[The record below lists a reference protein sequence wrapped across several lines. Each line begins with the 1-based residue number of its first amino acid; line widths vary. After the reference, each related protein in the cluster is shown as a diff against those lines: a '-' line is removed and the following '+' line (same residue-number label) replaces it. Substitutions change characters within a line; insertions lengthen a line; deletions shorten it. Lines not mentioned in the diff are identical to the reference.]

1 MNKHVTQE
9 NEVDNKLDTN
19 LATKS
24 PDEPVVAPQNSQYNT
39 PPSCSLLCPLTAWE
53 TLGKQYQEY
62 KQSCPFMTAVQQ
74 KQGLYGL
81 LPVFLQACEQTQG
94 IFSVPDIC
102 IMASDLG
109 TLLAMEMRKKIS
121 NKPAGAARIALTG
134 FLQGDEEGKSG
145 YYLLRSVCLLSQKDQ
160 DILCSLIKT
169 GLPDVFLQSLYLF
182 LAFPAGHRTAKLQE
196 SENQV
201 KDLFMQTMLKLCSHA
216 QGVENLTRSSDFE
229 CLLKAAASG
238 WDRCDTHWSGTVEQ
252 VLKGVSNA
260 LTPGMLHYL
269 QSSHCTQ
276 SFLQTLSKQI
286 NIIAPGVLCQVTTI
300 LLSFLLNS
308 YSLTASLLQD
318 FESTQGYSLLL
329 KIILQ
334 CKGDA
339 FIEEGGEQQ
348 LDDLLTLLTSLVIC
362 GKSEIKVSG
371 QVSHPQLPGFCIGWT
386 HGSGKTVKNLQ
397 AFQVL
402 QGVFQNSMDVHL
414 CSKVLSQIQSL
425 WALEHSNFFL
435 LEWSLQPIS
444 QFVEILP
451 LKPPR
456 VQYQFFQLIQFVV
469 SELSYI
475 PHQILQK
482 VQELIKQNQSPSCT
496 LSALNT
502 LQNIIVKD
510 SVFSD
515 LFRDSGLLG
524 MLLTQLRHQAKVLR
538 RAAAITGQTTEGEYE
553 RELTIGRLQTVEVLL
568 QTSVRNVVIL
578 KDYGMIPYIK
588 IFLDDMGFRRGAIC
602 ILEHVSAIDPDEYMS
617 TIMGALCS
625 STQAEVTLKLDLL
638 QSLQKMLK
646 SPREQTSF
654 RNAAGF
660 DVLLSLISDMEGS
673 LHDPPGECWSEVQ
686 SANIFGLVQAIITA
700 MSAALCQNVSNQHFS
715 HSQRIF
721 EKMAVDLKQLGC
733 FSFPMVYQTHIYQ
746 SQMSR
751 GRSLQELLGVIF
763 GCQTTCSQSL
773 RNCFII
779 LSLLLGMAA
788 GKLTSRWQ
796 EHAIK
801 QITIELPIRDIL
813 STYEEKREMEEELTN
828 FIQHAFSE
836 VLDSCS
842 REDLVT
848 VEPGA
853 LCVVISLIQNV
864 YSEENPELSKEIQCA
879 VLEHIH
885 SLGRSER
892 QRQVLCE
899 SQLLSC
905 IVSFCRET
913 LNNDGDPL
921 RLPLIRIF
929 EKLASQAVQPD
940 VLRQFLCCGITVQQG
955 SEHKKSTDTQTNF
968 YSGRLCSSWVLHT
981 SMSLVSMTS
990 PRKFQTHNSSMSPSF
1005 VEFDMTTH
1013 GSGCLFLP
1021 SVGSILG
1028 SNVED
1033 ILSGGIGTGARNFPP
1048 PGGLNFSCWFLVS
1061 KFCHAP
1067 EPHPIRLLTIVRH
1080 MSRSQQHYVC
1090 LSIALNSAERCLL
1103 ISTEEQEFQPL
1114 DMMEV
1119 EALPSNSS
1127 RPPSQ
1132 AQLNLSGLLV
1142 KDQWHHL
1149 FVALKDIKRSG
1160 LVTAWIDG
1168 QCLGS
1173 KEIHYVQRL
1182 PGAISS
1188 LDPSALVDIHAF
1200 LGTPQIWHQHSSLLW
1215 RLGQSYLFEDVL
1227 SEETLRLL
1235 LKLGPSYCGNFKTG
1249 ATTIVTEEKIVF
1261 GVNVLN
1267 SYLST
1272 VTEIRDMYNEVDG
1285 RHIAKEF
1292 GVPSRDNST
1301 PIFLSRN
1308 LALHLHGTART
1319 LGAVTVQTKGVRVFN
1334 STPAADSLNYIGGPA
1349 VMLSLISMSSD
1360 DQALY
1365 AAIKAL
1371 VSVLS
1376 SSLLAE
1382 QLMQHIDGY
1391 QLLAY
1396 LLRRKSCILNP
1407 RIFQLILTI
1416 TGTADVSVGP
1426 ARPLNFSA
1434 VKHILCNFQLW
1445 LEVPG
1450 DLDVSLL
1457 THLEEVLRCHGDTEI
1472 IQQLQLVPSLIFL
1485 LNDLRV
1491 TQVKATLICNLLNL
1505 CLNSCFNKNDISR
1518 LGLFLVSTLPG
1529 TSIDEKQL
1537 YPQETPTEDTCADSG
1552 RLIWL
1557 RNQLLLMLIRIICPP
1572 TSSLSKQQQEEVL
1585 SALGPDW
1592 FLLFIQPSVHPSSV
1606 DLGMRLVGHLLQNR
1620 TLLARFSNVT
1630 KAGACVENNT
1640 YELHL
1645 LMDNLRGQDT
1655 LTTFNFSLVF
1665 GFRSLLCIICH
1676 HWYRTEIY
1684 LLLSSVLLR
1693 TPLMEVSAEG
1703 DVESK
1708 FQDIFHKHGT
1718 DRILQHGLCIEA
1730 ALLLMAMVKTAL
1742 YQKTATEDKPRL
1754 LAHSNAVMQFLCLV
1768 FDRYPQDPLWIASD
1782 LINYLASLLF
1792 LPVDLESCDTEEE
1805 GITPGTQDPSVKT
1818 DKQHLDAARKPIQK
1832 LMHLILKQN
1841 LTQPWTFKHEPP
1853 LEYLLEVFQA
1863 DVSIE
1868 KKSQFQTEILLFMME
1883 IFLAVSDQGASDNPE
1898 LHEIMVY
1905 PEGSEIPEAVTI
1917 ANLSYFSQKLLEKM
1931 LSGIF
1936 IDDPCTILH
1945 FFIKQITAVTHAI
1958 APCNRDSHFNILYGH
1973 LNRTILHCL
1982 SRPRTTL
1989 SGMRSFL
1996 KVLEL
2001 LLSHWDVVFATYNS
2015 SPSFFACFL
2024 HCLFQIFSGSYP
2036 EGFGVKSKVQRR
2048 SWQLIFLSKE
2058 EEGEEQRDGP
2068 DMQEAHVHVLQ
2079 AVHTVW
2085 EQLIVSRRQIL
2096 EEYYKMDLYFKQG
2109 ECQISQVTPLWEE
2122 TALKAWQQYLV
2133 SEKKT
2138 LKSKNRTS
2146 AGPGQ
2151 RITAAVRGLYG
2162 GSGQDAEFKPQ
2173 EAASSLDE
2181 CKKIAQDL
2189 FKCLYRDSQEI
2200 QQCQYMAACR
2210 DWSEQEQ
2217 ELLSEVGVWGLLQ
2230 NHTEHKWEMS
2240 HREGPWRIRKRMQP
2254 FQRELET
2261 LSATET
2267 GATSLLGEI
2276 NKGAQMR
2283 LNEQRGDGTS
2293 LTFFPTLQDNAKYS
2307 FTCTICPERL
2317 NVLREFPEK
2326 EKIFLKMP
2334 MVLVEAHLI
2343 TEGILMFGRNH
2354 FYLCSYFTL
2363 STSGD
2368 VTCITHGKS
2377 SIEDPFIYDLCYKD
2391 TLTGSPKDAE
2401 HSLESSKIKTVRRN
2415 PKIERYPFQDLLDL
2429 QPMRFLMQEIALEIY
2444 LRNRTSKFLVFPN
2457 KDVSTAMKGFQSSM
2471 SNSKVKAADDD
2482 CQYIRGSAGEKVML
2496 QKWQRREIGNFEYLM
2511 FLNNLAGR
2519 TIRDLM
2525 QYPVLPWVLRD
2536 YKSETLYLSDP
2547 KVFRDLSRPMG
2558 AQTRDRSQKFI
2569 QRYKDVENND
2579 GDLSVQCHYCTH
2591 YSSASI
2597 VSSYL
2602 VRVEPFTQAMRWVQG
2617 GALDLADRL
2626 FHSVAG
2632 VWESASSENMSDV
2645 RELIPEFY
2653 YLTEMFTN
2661 SNCYQLGC
2669 MQDGTVV
2676 GDVLLPPWAH
2686 GDPQTFVRLHS
2697 EALES
2702 EYVSSQIHHWIDLV
2716 FGYKQRGPAAVHAL
2730 NVFHPYFYG
2739 STDHLNSADPFVR
2752 NTLIGFI
2759 SNFGQVPKQLFTKP
2773 HPSRHGKELSTG
2785 HTASPFYSA
2794 PCSLKHVTVT
2804 PKAGNLR
2811 GAVGHMFVTE
2821 KAVFAAEK
2829 NHVLL
2834 PPTYA
2839 MNLSWGYSDG
2849 SLKLQNCNTRKVVEV
2864 WELMSHWGWC
2874 HSIVCPSPSL
2884 VITAMSSSVLC
2895 AWTFSPPGQKERESE
2910 LQLKKVL
2917 SGHGSAV
2924 LCVCAS
2930 ANYGVLI
2937 SGSADGSCI
2946 LWDLDNLKCVQKLPL
2961 HPREVTFV
2969 AVNDRTGA
2977 FVSCCHADLYMW
2989 SVNGNPITYIRVGSD
3004 ILSCCFGGL
3013 SVIITGSQDG
3023 IVRFWKMENAE
3034 DLKIIGLAGYRLKTS
3049 LRMFHQLA
3057 PAITAA
3063 GKQQHSFAITALG
3076 VSRNNTK
3083 LLVGD
3088 ERGVIT
3094 SWYLD

>member
-1 MNKHVTQE
+1 MNKYVIQE
-9 NEVDNKLDTN
+9 NEVDNKLDTS

-24 PDEPVVAPQNSQYNT
+24 PGHLVVVPQDSQYNKG
-39 PPSCSLLCPLTAWE
+39 PSLSLLCPHTTWE

-74 KQGLYGL
+74 KQGLYSL
-81 LPVFLQACEQTQG
+81 LPLFLQACEQTPV
-94 IFSVPDIC
+94 IVSIPDIC
-102 IMASDLG
+102 VMASDFG

-121 NKPAGAARIALTG
+121 NKPADAARIALTS
-134 FLQGDEEGKSG
+134 FLQRNEEEKSG
-145 YYLLRSVCLLSQKDQ
+145 YYLLKSVCLLSQKEQ
-160 DILCSLIKT
+160 DILCCLIKT

-182 LAFPAGHRTAKLQE
+182 LAFPAGHGVTKIQE

-201 KDLFMQTMLKLCSHA
+201 KEIFMQTMLKLCSHA

-238 WDRCDTHWSGTVEQ
+238 WDQCDTHWSEFVEK
-252 VLKGVSNA
+252 VLKCVSNA

-269 QSSHCTQ
+269 QSSHCIQ
-276 SFLQTLSKQI
+276 SFLQTLSKQ
-286 NIIAPGVLCQVTTI
+286 
-300 LLSFLLNS
+300 
-308 YSLTASLLQD
+308 D
-318 FESTQGYSLLL
+318 FENTQGYPLLL

-334 CKGDA
+334 CKGDSL
-339 FIEEGGEQQ
+339 IERGGEQQ
-348 LDDLLTLLTSLVIC
+348 LNELLTLLTSLVIC
-362 GKSEIKVSG
+362 GKSEVKVSG
-371 QVSHPQLPGFCIGWT
+371 QVSHPQLPGFSIGWT

-402 QGVFQNSMDVHL
+402 QGIFQSSMDINL
-414 CSKVLSQIQSL
+414 CSKVLSQMQSL

-435 LEWSLQPIS
+435 LEWSLQPTS

-451 LKPPR
+451 LKPPP
-456 VQYQFFQLIQFVV
+456 VQHQFFQLIQFVV
-469 SELSYI
+469 SKLSYI

-496 LSALNT
+496 LSALNM

-510 SVFSD
+510 SVFCD
-515 LFRDSGLLG
+515 LFRDSGLFG
-524 MLLTQLRHQAKVLR
+524 MLLTQLRNHAKVLR
-538 RAAAITGQTTEGEYE
+538 RAAASTGQTPEGECE

-588 IFLDDMGFRRGAIC
+588 IFLDDMGLRRGAIC
-602 ILEHVSAIDPDEYMS
+602 ILEHISTIDPDEYMS

-625 STQAEVTLKLDLL
+625 STQAEFPLKLDLL
-638 QSLQKMLK
+638 QSLQKTLK
-646 SPREQTSF
+646 SPKEQTSF

-673 LHDPPGECWSEVQ
+673 LHDPPGKCWSEVQ
-686 SANIFGLVQAIITA
+686 SANILGLIQATMTA
-700 MSAALCQNVSNQHFS
+700 MSAALFQNVPNQHFS
-715 HSQRIF
+715 QSQRIF
-721 EKMAVDLKQLGC
+721 EKMAEDLKQLGC
-733 FSFPMVYQTHIYQ
+733 FSSPLVYQTHIYHN
-746 SQMSR
+746 QMKSR
-751 GRSLQELLGVIF
+751 GRSLQELLAVIY
-763 GCQTTCSQSL
+763 GCQTSCSQSL

-788 GKLTSRWQ
+788 GKLTCRWQ

-801 QITIELPIRDIL
+801 QITIELPIRDML
-813 STYEEKREMEEELTN
+813 PAYEEKREMEEELTN
-828 FIQHAFSE
+828 FIQYAFSE
-836 VLDSCS
+836 VLDSS
-842 REDLVT
+842 STEDLVT

-853 LCVVISLIQNV
+853 LCVVISLIQQV
-864 YSEENPELSKEIQCA
+864 YSEENQELSKEIQCA

-892 QRQVLCE
+892 QRQFLCE
-899 SQLLSC
+899 SQLLNC
-905 IVSFCRET
+905 IVRFCRET
-913 LNNDGDPL
+913 LSNDGDPL
-921 RLPLIRIF
+921 RLTLIRLF
-929 EKLASQAVQPD
+929 EKLASQAVQPN
-940 VLRQFLCCGITVQQG
+940 VLRQFLCCGIAAEQCC
-955 SEHKKSTDTQTNF
+955 EHETTTDMQANV
-968 YSGRLCSSWVLHT
+968 YSHRLSSCWVLHT

-990 PRKFQTHNSSMSPSF
+990 PRRFQMHNSSMSPSF
-1005 VEFDMTTH
+1005 VEFDMSTH

-1033 ILSGGIGTGARNFPP
+1033 ILSGGVRTGGRNFPP

-1061 KFCHAP
+1061 RFCLAP

-1080 MSRSQQHYVC
+1080 MSRSQQHFVC
-1090 LSIALNSAERCLL
+1090 LSIVLNAAERCLL
-1103 ISTEEQEFQPL
+1103 VSTEEQEFQPL

-1119 EALPSNSS
+1119 EVSSCNSS
-1127 RPPSQ
+1127 RSPSQ
-1132 AQLNLSGLLV
+1132 VQLNVSGLLV

-1149 FVALKDIKRSG
+1149 FVALKDLKRSG
-1160 LVTAWIDG
+1160 VVTAWIDG

-1173 KEIHYVQRL
+1173 TEIHYVQRL
-1182 PGAISS
+1182 PGGITN

-1200 LGTPQIWHQHSSLLW
+1200 IGTPQIWRQQSSLLW
-1215 RLGQSYLFEDVL
+1215 RLGQSYLFEEVL
-1227 SEETLRLL
+1227 SEETMQLI

-1249 ATTIVTEEKIVF
+1249 ATTVVAEEKIVF
-1261 GVNVLN
+1261 GVNVLS
-1267 SYLST
+1267 SYFST
-1272 VTEIRDMYNEVDG
+1272 ITKIRDMYNEVDG

-1292 GVPSRDNST
+1292 VISSRDNST
-1301 PIFLSRN
+1301 PVFLSRN
-1308 LALHLHGTART
+1308 LASHLQGTTRT

-1334 STPAADSLNYIGGPA
+1334 STPASESLNYIGGPA
-1349 VMLSLISMSSD
+1349 VMLSLIAMSTD

-1376 SSLLAE
+1376 SSLLAD

-1391 QLLAY
+1391 RLLGY

-1426 ARPLNFSA
+1426 ARPLNLSA
-1434 VKHILCNFQLW
+1434 VKHILCDFQIW

-1457 THLEEVLRCHGDTEI
+1457 THLEEVLRYHGDAEI

-1491 TQVKATLICNLLNL
+1491 TQTKATLICNLLNL

-1529 TSIDEKQL
+1529 TSINEKQL
-1537 YPQETPTEDTCADSG
+1537 YPQDPPTEDTSADSG

-1557 RNQLLLMLIRIICPP
+1557 RNQLLHMLIRIMCPP
-1572 TSSLSKQQQEEVL
+1572 SSSLSEQQQDEVVA
-1585 SALGPDW
+1585 ALGPDW

-1606 DLGMRLVGHLLQNR
+1606 DLGMKLLGQILQSR

-1630 KAGACVENNT
+1630 RAGACVENNT

-1655 LTTFNFSLVF
+1655 VTTYNFPLVF
-1665 GFRSLLCIICH
+1665 GFRTLICIICH
-1676 HWYRTEIY
+1676 HWDRTELY

-1693 TPLMEVSAEG
+1693 TPLVEVSTEG

-1708 FQDIFHKHGT
+1708 LQDIFHNHSPDK
-1718 DRILQHGLCIEA
+1718 ISQHGLCLEG
-1730 ALLLMAMVKTAL
+1730 ALLLMAMVKSIL

-1754 LAHSNAVMQFLCLV
+1754 LAHSKTVMQFLCLV
-1768 FDRYPQDPLWIASD
+1768 YDTYPQDPLWIASG
-1782 LINYLASLLF
+1782 LINALASLLF
-1792 LPVDLESCDTEEE
+1792 LPIDLESCDAEEE
-1805 GITPGTQDPSVKT
+1805 GIIPGTQDLPVKT
-1818 DKQHLDAARKPIQK
+1818 HEQYLDAAKKPIQK

-1841 LTQPWTFKHEPP
+1841 LTQLPTFKHEPP

-1868 KKSQFQTEILLFMME
+1868 KKSQFQTEILLFMMD
-1883 IFLAVSDQGASDNPE
+1883 IFHAVSHRGESENPE
-1898 LHEIMVY
+1898 LHAGNEI
-1905 PEGSEIPEAVTI
+1905 SEAVAI
-1917 ANLSYFSQKLLEKM
+1917 ANQSYFSQKLLEKM
-1931 LSGIF
+1931 LSGIY
-1936 IDDPCTILH
+1936 IDDPCKIPL
-1945 FFIKQITAVTHAI
+1945 FFIKQITAVTHTT
-1958 APCNRDSHFNILYGH
+1958 APCNRDSLFTILYDH
-1973 LNRTILHCL
+1973 LNRSILHCL
-1982 SRPRTTL
+1982 SRSRTTL
-1989 SGMRSFL
+1989 SGMKNL
-1996 KVLEL
+1996 QKVLEL
-2001 LLSHWDVVFATYNS
+2001 LLSHWDVIFATYNAS
-2015 SPSFFACFL
+2015 TSFLACFL

-2036 EGFGVKSKVQRR
+2036 EGFGIKSKVQRK
-2048 SWQLIFLSKE
+2048 SWQLIFLSEE
-2058 EEGEEQRDGP
+2058 EEGEEQKDSP
-2068 DMQEAHVHVLQ
+2068 DMQDAHVHVLQ
-2079 AVHTVW
+2079 AVHKVW
-2085 EQLIVSRRQIL
+2085 EQLMVYRGQLL
-2096 EEYYKMDLYFKQG
+2096 EEYYKIDLYFKQG

-2122 TALKAWQQYLV
+2122 IALKAWQQYLV

-2151 RITAAVRGLYG
+2151 RITAAVRGLYEG
-2162 GSGQDAEFKPQ
+2162 NGQDAKFKPQ
-2173 EAASSLDE
+2173 EAASSLNE
-2181 CKKIAQDL
+2181 CRRIAQDL
-2189 FKCLYRDSQEI
+2189 FECLYRDNQEI

-2230 NHTEHKWEMS
+2230 NHTEHKWELS
-2240 HREGPWRIRKRMQP
+2240 PSEGPWHIRKRMQP
-2254 FQRELET
+2254 FQRKLEI

-2267 GATSLLGEI
+2267 GVTSLLGEI
-2276 NKGAQMR
+2276 HKGTQMR
-2283 LNEQRGDGTS
+2283 LNEQMSDGTS
-2293 LTFFPTLQDNAKYS
+2293 ITFFPTLPDNPKCS
-2307 FTCTICPERL
+2307 HTCTICPERL

-2326 EKIFLKMP
+2326 EKIFLKMA
-2334 MVLVEAHLI
+2334 MVLVEAHVI
-2343 TEGILMFGRNH
+2343 MEGVLMFGKNH
-2354 FYLCSYFTL
+2354 FYLCPQFTL
-2363 STSGD
+2363 SASGD
-2368 VTCITHGKS
+2368 VTCIAHGKS
-2377 SIEDPFIYDLCYKD
+2377 SIEDPFIHDLCYKD
-2391 TLTGSPKDAE
+2391 TLIMSPKDTE
-2401 HSLESSKIKTVRRN
+2401 HNLESSKRKAISGN
-2415 PKIERYPFQDLLDL
+2415 PKIECFPFQDLLDV

-2457 KDVSTAMKGFQSSM
+2457 KDMSTAMKWFQSSM
-2471 SNSKVKAADDD
+2471 SNAKGKVADEDS
-2482 CQYIRGSAGEKVML
+2482 QHVRSSAGEKVML

-2511 FLNNLAGR
+2511 FLNSLSGR

-2525 QYPVLPWVLRD
+2525 QYPVIPWVLRD
-2536 YKSETLYLSDP
+2536 YKSENLYLSDP

-2558 AQTRDRSQKFI
+2558 AQTRERSQKFI

-2617 GALDLADRL
+2617 GPLDLADRL
-2626 FHSVAG
+2626 FHNVAG

-2653 YLTEMFTN
+2653 YLPEMFIN
-2661 SNCYQLGC
+2661 SNHCQLGC

-2686 GDPQTFVRLHS
+2686 GDPQSFVRLHS

-2739 STDHLNSADPFVR
+2739 SPDYLNSTDPLVR
-2752 NTLIGFI
+2752 TTLIGFI

-2773 HPSRHGKELSTG
+2773 HPLRHGKELSSG
-2785 HTASPFYSA
+2785 HTVSPFYSA
-2794 PCSLKHVTVT
+2794 PCSLKQVTVT
-2804 PKAGNLR
+2804 PRGNLR
-2811 GAVGHMFVTE
+2811 GAVGHMLVTE

-2834 PPTYA
+2834 SPSYA
-2839 MNLSWGYSDG
+2839 MSLSWGYSDG
-2849 SLKLQNCNTRKVVEV
+2849 SLKLQNRNTRKVVDV

-2874 HSIVCPSPSL
+2874 HSVICPSPAI

-2895 AWTFSPPGQKERESE
+2895 VWIFSPPGQKERESE

-2917 SGHGSAV
+2917 TGHGSAV

-2930 ANYGVLI
+2930 VKYGVLI

-2946 LWDLDNLKCVQKLPL
+2946 LWDLDNLKCVRKLPI
-2961 HPREVTFV
+2961 HPREVTLV

-2977 FVSCCHADLYMW
+2977 FVSCCHSDLYMW
-2989 SVNGNPITYIRVGSD
+2989 SVNGKPLTYIRVGSN

-3013 SVIITGSQDG
+3013 SVIVTGSQDG
-3023 IVRFWKMENAE
+3023 IVRFWKMESAE
-3034 DLKIIGLAGYRLKTS
+3034 DKKIIGLGGDRLGTS

-3057 PAITAA
+3057 PRITATR
-3063 GKQQHSFAITALG
+3063 KQQHTFGITALA

-3083 LLVGD
+3083 LFVGD
-3088 ERGVIT
+3088 ERGIIT